1 MDEFEFFAKECRSLV
16 ERYVRF
22 KISNKADADDVLQE
36 IWLAGFLQFGKLK
49 DKNSFKAWIIG
60 IARNK
65 INDYFRSR
73 CNFLNIDELPE
84 NELVQSRY
92 GLVEYS
98 PVQETL
104 EILSAKD
111 RQILMMFFFENM
123 PQKEISKALKIP
135 VGTVKSRLNT
145 AKKNFKKHYP
155 YLMKGEDLM
164 FKLPN
169 NMPEY
174 KIIPKSEK
182 PFDVKWEELMGWFLV
197 PKTGEKL
204 TFAIYDQP
212 SRKGDYFYEL
222 QVVGKAEIH
231 GIEGVEITAKE
242 KHFDK
247 DQPCTDRKFVAQLT
261 DTHCRFLAESH
272 VVNGVKKCYT
282 FLDGDSF
289 MPNWGFG
296 EDNCGNEVNLSAK
309 GDILRSGSV
318 ITCKNKPFLL
328 DIVGRYSVKINGVE
342 YDTVCVM
349 DIETYE
355 NNVVTEQF
363 LDKNGRTILWR
374 RFNRFD
380 WKSDKYGKPWT
391 ELLPD
396 NDRLT
401 INGITYVHWY
411 DCLTNYIFEK

>member
-1 MDEFEFFAKECRSLV
+1 MNEFEFFARECRDPV

-22 KISNKADADDVLQE
+22 RIANKADADDVLQE
-36 IWLAGFLQFGKLK
+36 VWLAGFLQFENLK
-49 DKNSFKAWIIG
+49 NKDCFKAWIIG

-65 INDYFRSR
+65 VNDHFRKKTD
-73 CNFLNIDELPE
+73 FLNIDELPE
-84 NELVQSRY
+84 NELTQSRY

-98 PVQETL
+98 PVHETL
-104 EILSAKD
+104 EILNEND
-111 RQILMMFFFENM
+111 RKILTLFYFENM
-123 PQKEISKALKIP
+123 PQKEISEVLKIP

-145 AKKNFKKHYP
+145 AKNNFKKHYP
-155 YLMKGEDLM
+155 YPAKGENFM
-164 FKLPN
+164 FKLPET
-169 NMPEY
+169 MPEY
-174 KIIPKSEK
+174 EIIPKAEK

-197 PKTGEKL
+197 PKIGEKL

-222 QVVGKAEIH
+222 EVIGKAEIH

-242 KHFDK
+242 KHFEK
-247 DQPCTDRKFVAQLT
+247 NRPCIDRKFAAQLT

-272 VVNGVKKCYT
+272 VVNGVKKCCT
-282 FLDGDSF
+282 FLDGDAF

-309 GDILRSGSV
+309 GDILRNGSI

-328 DIVGRYSVKINGVE
+328 DIVGRYTVKINGGE

-380 WKSDKYGKPWT
+380 WKSEKYGKPWT
-391 ELLPD
+391 ELLPQ

-401 INGITYVHWY
+401 INGVTYVHWY
-411 DCLTNYIFEK
+411 DCLTDYIFAK